1 MQKYQRS
8 PSDGLPS
15 PTLPPPPN
23 ETQTNK
29 KFRFKNPYKLETPLA
44 DMSAVPRS
52 GTIESSISLGSDF
65 TGMNGYGN
73 LGRSGS
79 PYSPSLPFNRG
90 DLVTPPQS
98 SSINGGPYSNGVGG
112 YQPEPPP
119 MGLGLDGRRRPSE
132 SQSLD
137 PSPPVSIANSRSSDG
152 TLSDQQSKKYRRME
166 AELLQHYSVLKA
178 YLRGGAPQPPR
189 PNKAR
194 DKLLRLSPV
203 QFHELST
210 DVFDEL
216 QRRQASAPP
225 PPGYPPPR
233 SVPQYLLPRN
243 DFHEKRN
250 QARQK
255 LSSLQDARFRDLS
268 TDVFCELERRFP
280 HFQRMERGGRASP
293 DPRSQSR
300 GPPTRGSTPPAQN
313 GYGVMQPRSQ
323 SRGPPLAGGRRGY
336 GPNEQGYPPRNGS
349 VSGSGVPRFDNPPLP
364 SDGDYGRPMPKQF
377 QSNTF
382 MPNKSVMVE
391 DEDEYGAAGD
401 QDRRSDAFG
410 LDGIAASLPSD
421 RDTSATFRSAGSS
434 GRDAKLLEAAQAH
447 AVGLQG
453 RVDDL
458 ENSLKVRDGEIRRLE
473 EETKSSMS
481 SEWVD
486 VKQDLEKRLEDSERL
501 GQTMKEELE
510 HARMDQA
517 NVERDLRSQLDNAK
531 RSQSVDSTWKS
542 KHDRLE
548 RDYEDLKGKLKEQRK
563 VTEEVKQQASGF
575 LTEMRTMADGGG
587 GNLEREER
595 LQSNVQRLEEEVK
608 EWKARYARTKTQLRN
623 MRASSLGL
631 SIQRNDASK
640 FAKDD
645 GFTRPDGLVKDV
657 HITKFQIAI
666 DELLHIARAGEPAA
680 VLDYM
685 KAVVV
690 AVRSITQDIVTSSAN
705 MKDDETSQRR
715 AKLKSNVSATANN
728 VITASKNFASSNGIS
743 PVSLLDAAAS
753 HLTAAVVELL
763 RTVKIRPT
771 PAGELEDDD
780 DGLLDPVQSPGYFS
794 IDHSMRRISGNGS
807 VYSAVSS
814 PPSNTGR
821 HHGTDQKPSL
831 SRPGG
836 SFGSSVLGNGV
847 KQAPGQRAHSE
858 LEELTVSHT
867 PFPLL
872 TGRTDMVS

>member
-1 MQKYQRS
+1 
-8 PSDGLPS
+8 
-15 PTLPPPPN
+15 
-23 ETQTNK
+23 
-29 KFRFKNPYKLETPLA
+29 
-44 DMSAVPRS
+44 
-52 GTIESSISLGSDF
+52 
-65 TGMNGYGN
+65 
-73 LGRSGS
+73 
-79 PYSPSLPFNRG
+79 
-90 DLVTPPQS
+90 
-98 SSINGGPYSNGVGG
+98 
-112 YQPEPPP
+112 
-119 MGLGLDGRRRPSE
+119 
-132 SQSLD
+132 
-137 PSPPVSIANSRSSDG
+137 
-152 TLSDQQSKKYRRME
+152 ME
-166 AELLQHYSVLKA
+166 AELLQHYTVLKA

-216 QRRQASAPP
+216 QRRQASAQS
-225 PPGYPPPR
+225 PPGQPPAR
-233 SVPQYLLPRN
+233 TVPQYLLPRS

-255 LSSLQDARFRDLS
+255 LSSLQDARFRALS

-280 HFQRMERGGRASP
+280 HFQRMDRGGRASP
-293 DPRSQSR
+293 GPSSQSR
-300 GPPTRGSTPPAQN
+300 GPGSTPPAQN
-313 GYGVMQPRSQ
+313 GSGAMQPQSQ
-323 SRGPPLAGGRRGY
+323 PRGPPPAGGRGGY
-336 GPNEQGYPPRNGS
+336 GSNGQAYPPKNGS
-349 VSGSGVPRFDNPPLP
+349 ISGSGVPRFDNPPLH
-364 SDGDYGRPMPKQF
+364 SDSEYGRPVPKQF
-377 QSNTF
+377 QSNTI
-382 MPNKSVMVE
+382 MPNKSVMIE
-391 DEDEYGAAGD
+391 DEDEYGGAGD
-401 QDRRSDAFG
+401 HDRRSDAFG
-410 LDGIAASLPSD
+410 LDGIAASLPSN
-421 RDTSATFRSAGSS
+421 RDTSATSRSAGSS

-447 AVGLQG
+447 AAELQG
-453 RVDDL
+453 RVNAL
-458 ENSLKVRDGEIRRLE
+458 ETSLKTKEEEIRRLE

-486 VKQDLEKRLEDSERL
+486 VKQDLERKLEDAEKLNQS
-501 GQTMKEELE
+501 MKEELE
-510 HARMDQA
+510 RVHMDQV
-517 NVERDLRSQLDNAK
+517 NVERDLRSQLDSAK
-531 RSQSVDSTWKS
+531 RSQSGDSTWKT

-548 RDYEDLKGKLKEQRK
+548 RDYQDLQIKLKEQRK

-575 LTEMRTMADGGG
+575 LTEMRAMADGGG

-595 LQSNVQRLEEEVK
+595 LQSNVLRLEEEVK

-631 SIQRNDASK
+631 SIQRTDTSR

-645 GFTRPDGLVKDV
+645 SFTRPDGLVKDV

-666 DELLHIARAGEPAA
+666 DELLHIARTAEPSA

-690 AVRSITQDIVTSSAN
+690 AVRSITQDIATSSPDT
-705 MKDDETSQRR
+705 KDDETSRRR

-728 VITASKNFASSNGIS
+728 VITASKNFATSNGIS

-753 HLTAAVVELL
+753 HLTAAIVELV

-780 DGLLDPVQSPGYFS
+780 DGSLDPVQSPGYFS
-794 IDHSMRRISGNGS
+794 IDHSMRRISGNDS

-821 HHGTDQKPSL
+821 QHGTERKESL

-836 SFGSSVLGNGV
+836 SFSSGVLGNGL
-847 KQAPGQRAHSE
+847 KQEPSQRAHSE
-858 LEELTVSHT
+858 IEELKVS
-867 PFPLL
+867 
-872 TGRTDMVS
+872 

>member
-1 MQKYQRS
+1 MQKYQHS

-23 ETQTNK
+23 ETQSNQ
-29 KFRFKNPYKLETPLA
+29 KFNFRNPYKLETPLA
-44 DMSAVPRS
+44 DMSAVPRAE
-52 GTIESSISLGSDF
+52 TISSSITPGSDWA
-65 TGMNGYGN
+65 GMNGYGN
-73 LGRSGS
+73 PGRTAS

-98 SSINGGPYSNGVGG
+98 SSTNGPPYGNANGGYH
-112 YQPEPPP
+112 PEPPP
-119 MGLGLDGRRRPSE
+119 MGLGVDGRRRPSDA
-132 SQSLD
+132 QSLG
-137 PSPPVSIANSRSSDG
+137 PSPPMSIANSRSSDG
-152 TLSDQQSKKYRRME
+152 TLSDQRSRKYRRME
-166 AELLQHYSVLKA
+166 AELLQHYAVLKA

-216 QRRQASAPP
+216 QRRQASAQSPAGQPP
-225 PPGYPPPR
+225 AR
-233 SVPQYLLPRN
+233 TVPQYLLPRS

-255 LSSLQDARFRDLS
+255 LSSLQDVRFRDLS

-280 HFQRMERGGRASP
+280 HFQRMDRGGRASP
-293 DPRSQSR
+293 APSSQPRV
-300 GPPTRGSTPPAQN
+300 GGSNPPAQN
-313 GYGVMQPRSQ
+313 GYGSMQPRSQ
-323 SRGPPLAGGRRGY
+323 SRGPPPAGGGGGY
-336 GPNEQGYPPRNGS
+336 GPNGQGYPPRNGS
-349 VSGSGVPRFDNPPLP
+349 ISGNGVPRFDNPPLH
-364 SDGDYGRPMPKQF
+364 SDSDYGRPMPKQF
-377 QSNTF
+377 QSNTI

-391 DEDEYGAAGD
+391 DEDEYGGAGD

-410 LDGIAASLPSD
+410 LDGIAASLPSN
-421 RDTSATFRSAGSS
+421 RDTSATSRSAGSS

-447 AVGLQG
+447 AAELQG
-453 RVDDL
+453 RVNAL
-458 ENSLKVRDGEIRRLE
+458 ETSLKTKEEEIRRLE

-486 VKQDLEKRLEDSERL
+486 VKQDLERRLEDAEKLNQS
-501 GQTMKEELE
+501 MKEELE
-510 HARMDQA
+510 RVHMDQV

-531 RSQSVDSTWKS
+531 RSQPGDSTWKT

-548 RDYEDLKGKLKEQRK
+548 RDYQDLQIKLKEQRK

-575 LTEMRTMADGGG
+575 LTEMRAMADGGG

-595 LQSNVQRLEEEVK
+595 LQSNVLRLEEEVK

-631 SIQRNDASK
+631 SIQRTDASR

-666 DELLHIARAGEPAA
+666 DELLHIARTAEPSA

-690 AVRSITQDIVTSSAN
+690 AVRSITQDIITSSPDT
-705 MKDDETSQRR
+705 KDDETSRRR
-715 AKLKSNVSATANN
+715 AKLKSYVSATANN
-728 VITASKNFASSNGIS
+728 VITASKNFATSNGIS

-753 HLTAAVVELL
+753 HLTAAIVELV

-780 DGLLDPVQSPGYFS
+780 DGSLEPLQSPGYFS
-794 IDHSMRRISGNGS
+794 IDHSMRRISGNDS

-821 HHGTDQKPSL
+821 QHGTDRKQSL

-836 SFGSSVLGNGV
+836 SFSSGVLGNGLR
-847 KQAPGQRAHSE
+847 QEPSQRAHSE
-858 LEELTVSHT
+858 IEELKVS
-867 PFPLL
+867 
-872 TGRTDMVS
+872 

>member
-1 MQKYQRS
+1 MQKYQRD
-8 PSDGLPS
+8 PSDGFPS

-23 ETQTNK
+23 ETQSNT
-29 KFRFKNPYKLETPLA
+29 KFKYNNPYKLETPLA
-44 DMSAVPRS
+44 DMSAVPRAE
-52 GTIESSISLGSDF
+52 TISLSGAPGSDWA
-65 TGMNGYGN
+65 GMNGYEN
-73 LGRSGS
+73 PGRTTS

-90 DLVTPPQS
+90 DLITPPQS
-98 SSINGGPYSNGVGG
+98 TSTNPSPYSNTNGG
-112 YQPEPPP
+112 HHPEPPP
-119 MGLGLDGRRRPSE
+119 MGLGLDGRRRPSD
-132 SQSLD
+132 SQSLG
-137 PSPPVSIANSRSSDG
+137 PSPPLSIANSRASDG
-152 TLSDQQSKKYRRME
+152 TLSDQQSRKYRRME
-166 AELLQHYSVLKA
+166 AELLQHYSVLRA

-194 DKLLRLSPV
+194 DKLLRLTPV

-216 QRRQASAPP
+216 QRRQASSYL
-225 PPGYPPPR
+225 PPGPAPSK
-233 SVPQYLLPRN
+233 SVPQYLLPRS

-255 LSSLQDARFRDLS
+255 LSSLQDVRFRDLS

-280 HFQRMERGGRASP
+280 HFQKMDNGGRASP
-293 DPRSQSR
+293 GSRSQSR
-300 GPPTRGSTPPAQN
+300 GPSLGGPTPAAQN
-313 GYGVMQPRSQ
+313 AYGAMQPRSQ
-323 SRGPPLAGGRRGY
+323 PRGPPPAGGRG
-336 GPNEQGYPPRNGS
+336 GHGSNGQAYPPRNGS
-349 VSGSGVPRFDNPPLP
+349 ISGGGVPRFDNPPIP
-364 SDGDYGRPMPKQF
+364 SESDYGRPMPKQF
-377 QSNTF
+377 QSNTI

-391 DEDEYGAAGD
+391 DADEYGGAGD
-401 QDRRSDAFG
+401 HDRRSDAFG
-410 LDGIAASLPSD
+410 LDGIAASLPSN
-421 RDTSATFRSAGSS
+421 RDTSATSRSAGSS
-434 GRDAKLLEAAQAH
+434 GRDAKLLEAAQGH
-447 AVGLQG
+447 AAELQT
-453 RVDDL
+453 RVDEL
-458 ENSLKVRDGEIRRLE
+458 EISLKTKEQEVRRLE

-486 VKQDLEKRLEDSERL
+486 VKQDLERRLEDAERL
-501 GQTMKEELE
+501 NQSMKEELE
-510 HARMDQA
+510 RLHMDQA

-531 RSQSVDSTWKS
+531 TSQSGDSTWKS

-548 RDYEDLKGKLKEQRK
+548 RDYQDLQRKLNEQRK
-563 VTEEVKQQASGF
+563 FTEEVKQQASGF
-575 LTEMRTMADGGG
+575 LTEMRAMADGGG
-587 GNLEREER
+587 SNLEREER
-595 LQSNVQRLEEEVK
+595 LQSNVLRLEEEVK

-623 MRASSLGL
+623 LRASSLGL
-631 SIQRNDASK
+631 SIQRTDATR

-666 DELLHIARAGEPAA
+666 DELLHIARAGEPSA

-690 AVRSITQDIVTSSAN
+690 AVRSITQDIASTSTN
-705 MKDDETSQRR
+705 VKDDQTSQRR

-728 VITASKNFASSNGIS
+728 VITASKNFAMSNGIS

-753 HLTAAVVELL
+753 HLTAAVVELV

-780 DGLLDPVQSPGYFS
+780 DGSLDPVQSPGYFS

-821 HHGTDQKPSL
+821 QHGTDGKQSL

-836 SFGSSVLGNGV
+836 SLGGGVPGNGQR
-847 KQAPGQRAHSE
+847 QAHGQRTHSE
-858 LEELTVSHT
+858 IEELKVN
-867 PFPLL
+867 
-872 TGRTDMVS
+872 

>member
-1 MQKYQRS
+1 MQKYQGS

-23 ETQTNK
+23 ETQSNQ
-29 KFRFKNPYKLETPLA
+29 KFKFKNPYKLEAPLA
-44 DMSAVPRS
+44 DMSAVPRAE
-52 GTIESSISLGSDF
+52 TISPSITPGSEGA
-65 TGMNGYGN
+65 GMNGYGN
-73 LGRSGS
+73 FGRTGS

-98 SSINGGPYSNGVGG
+98 SSTNGPPYGNTNGGYH
-112 YQPEPPP
+112 PEPPP
-119 MGLGLDGRRRPSE
+119 MGLGLDGRRRPSD
-132 SQSLD
+132 SQSLG

-152 TLSDQQSKKYRRME
+152 TLSDQQSRKYRRME
-166 AELLQHYSVLKA
+166 AELLQHYSVLRA

-216 QRRQASAPP
+216 QRRQAFVPS
-225 PPGYPPPR
+225 PPGQPPPR
-233 SVPQYLLPRN
+233 PVPQYLLPRN

-255 LSSLQDARFRDLS
+255 LSSLQDVRFRDLS

-280 HFQRMERGGRASP
+280 HFQRMDKGGRASP
-293 DPRSQSR
+293 ASRSQSR
-300 GPPTRGSTPPAQN
+300 GPPIHGSTLPAQN
-313 GYGVMQPRSQ
+313 GYGAMQPRSQ
-323 SRGPPLAGGRRGY
+323 SRGPPPAGGRGGY
-336 GPNEQGYPPRNGS
+336 GANGHAYPPRNGS
-349 VSGSGVPRFDNPPLP
+349 ISGSGVPRFDNPPLP
-364 SDGDYGRPMPKQF
+364 SDSDYGRPMPKQF
-377 QSNTF
+377 QSNTI

-391 DEDEYGAAGD
+391 DEDEYGGAGD

-410 LDGIAASLPSD
+410 LDGIAASLPSN
-421 RDTSATFRSAGSS
+421 RDTSATSRSAGSS

-447 AVGLQG
+447 AAELQG

-458 ENSLKVRDGEIRRLE
+458 EIGMKTKGEEIRRLE

-486 VKQDLEKRLEDSERL
+486 VKQDLERRLEDTERL
-501 GQTMKEELE
+501 NQSMKEELE
-510 HARMDQA
+510 RLHIDQA
-517 NVERDLRSQLDNAK
+517 NIERDLRSQLDNAK
-531 RSQSVDSTWKS
+531 RSQSGDSTWKS

-548 RDYEDLKGKLKEQRK
+548 RDYQDLQIKLKEQRK

-575 LTEMRTMADGGG
+575 LTEMRAMADGGG

-631 SIQRNDASK
+631 SIQRTDASR

-645 GFTRPDGLVKDV
+645 GFTRQDGLVKDV

-666 DELLHIARAGEPAA
+666 DELLHIARAGEPSA

-690 AVRSITQDIVTSSAN
+690 AVRSITQDIVTSSTDT
-705 MKDDETSQRR
+705 KDDETSKRK

-728 VITASKNFASSNGIS
+728 VITASKNFATSNGIS

-753 HLTAAVVELL
+753 HLTAAIVELV

-780 DGLLDPVQSPGYFS
+780 GGSLDPVQSPGYFS
-794 IDHSMRRISGNGS
+794 IDHSMRRISGNDS

-821 HHGTDQKPSL
+821 QRGTDPKQSL

-836 SFGSSVLGNGV
+836 SFSSGVLGNGI

-858 LEELTVSHT
+858 IEELKVS
-867 PFPLL
+867 
-872 TGRTDMVS
+872 

>member
-8 PSDGLPS
+8 PSEGHPS
-15 PTLPPPPN
+15 PTLPPPPH
-23 ETQTNK
+23 ETQSNQ
-29 KFRFKNPYKLETPLA
+29 KFNSQNPYKQETPLA
-44 DMSAVPRS
+44 DMSAVPRAE
-52 GTIESSISLGSDF
+52 TISPSITPGSDWA
-65 TGMNGYGN
+65 GMNGFGN
-73 LGRSGS
+73 AGRSGS

-90 DLVTPPQS
+90 DLVTPPQPS
-98 SSINGGPYSNGVGG
+98 SANGGQFSNATAG
-112 YQPEPPP
+112 YHPEPRP
-119 MGLGLDGRRRPSE
+119 MGLGLDSRRKPSG
-132 SQSLD
+132 SQSLG
-137 PSPPVSIANSRSSDG
+137 PSPTVSIANSRSSDG
-152 TLSDQQSKKYRRME
+152 TLSDQQSNKYRRME

-178 YLRGGAPQPPR
+178 NLRGGAQQPPR

-216 QRRQASAPP
+216 QRRQASAPSSL
-225 PPGYPPPR
+225 GQPPPR
-233 SVPQYLLPRN
+233 PVPQYLLPRN

-250 QARQK
+250 HARQR
-255 LSSLQDARFRDLS
+255 LSSLQDTRFRELS

-280 HFQRMERGGRASP
+280 HFQRMDRGGRASP
-293 DPRSQSR
+293 GPGSQPRDPPYSSM
-300 GPPTRGSTPPAQN
+300 TPAQN
-313 GYGVMQPRSQ
+313 GFGAMQ
-323 SRGPPLAGGRRGY
+323 RGPPPPGARGGY
-336 GPNEQGYPPRNGS
+336 APNGQAYPPRNGS
-349 VSGSGVPRFDNPPLP
+349 VSSSGVPRFDNPPLP
-364 SDGDYGRPMPKQF
+364 SDSDYGRPMPKQF
-377 QSNTF
+377 QSNTI

-391 DEDEYGAAGD
+391 DEDEYGGAGD

-410 LDGIAASLPSD
+410 LDGIVASLPSN
-421 RDTSATFRSAGSS
+421 RDTSATSRSAGSL

-447 AVGLQG
+447 AVELQR
-453 RVDDL
+453 RVNDL
-458 ENSLKVRDGEIRRLE
+458 EISMKTKDEEIRHLE
-473 EETKSSMS
+473 ESTKSSMS

-486 VKQDLEKRLEDSERL
+486 VKQDLERRLEDAERL
-501 GQTMKEELE
+501 NQSMKEELE
-510 HARMDQA
+510 RVHMDQA
-517 NVERDLRSQLDNAK
+517 NTERDLRSQLDNAK
-531 RSQSVDSTWKS
+531 RSQSGDSTWKS
-542 KHDRLE
+542 KHDKLE
-548 RDYEDLKGKLKEQRK
+548 RDYQDLQAKLKEQRK

-575 LTEMRTMADGGG
+575 LAEMRAMADGGG

-631 SIQRNDASK
+631 SIQRTDATR

-666 DELLHIARAGEPAA
+666 DELLHIARAGEPSA

-685 KAVVV
+685 KGVVV
-690 AVRSITQDIVTSSAN
+690 AVRNITQDIVTSSTSS
-705 MKDDETSQRR
+705 KDDEISQRR

-728 VITASKNFASSNGIS
+728 VITASKNFATSNGMS

-753 HLTAAVVELL
+753 HLTAAIVELV

-780 DGLLDPVQSPGYFS
+780 DGSLDPLKSPSYFS
-794 IDHSMRRISGNGS
+794 IDHSTRRISGNDS

-814 PPSNTGR
+814 PPSNAGR
-821 HHGTDQKPSL
+821 PHGTDGRQSL
-831 SRPGG
+831 SHPGG
-836 SFGSSVLGNGV
+836 SFGSGMLGNGL
-847 KQAPGQRAHSE
+847 KQAPSQRPRSE
-858 LEELTVSHT
+858 IEELKVS
-867 PFPLL
+867 
-872 TGRTDMVS
+872 

>member
-1 MQKYQRS
+1 MQNYQRS

-23 ETQTNK
+23 ETQSNK
-29 KFRFKNPYKLETPLA
+29 RFKFKNPYKLNTPLA
-44 DMSAVPRS
+44 DMRAVPRAETVS
-52 GTIESSISLGSDF
+52 PSLTPGSDF
-65 TGMNGYGN
+65 TGMNGHGN

-79 PYSPSLPFNRG
+79 PYSPSLAFNRG
-90 DLVTPPQS
+90 DLVTPAQS
-98 SSINGGPYSNGVGG
+98 TSNNGSSYANTNGGYH
-112 YQPEPPP
+112 PELPTV
-119 MGLGLDGRRRPSE
+119 GLGLDDRRRPSE
-132 SQSLD
+132 SQSLG
-137 PSPPVSIANSRSSDG
+137 PSPPLSIANSRSSDG
-152 TLSDQQSKKYRRME
+152 TLSDQQSRKYRRME
-166 AELLQHYSVLKA
+166 AELLQHYSVLKV

-216 QRRQASAPP
+216 QRRKASAPS
-225 PPGYPPPR
+225 PPGQHPPR
-233 SVPQYLLPRN
+233 SIPQYLLPRN

-255 LSSLQDARFRDLS
+255 LSSLQDVRFRDLS

-280 HFQRMERGGRASP
+280 HFQRIDRGGRASP
-293 DPRSQSR
+293 PGPRSQSR
-300 GPPTRGSTPPAQN
+300 GPSARGSTPPAQN
-313 GYGVMQPRSQ
+313 GYGAMQPRSQ
-323 SRGPPLAGGRRGY
+323 SRGPPLAGGRGY
-336 GPNEQGYPPRNGS
+336 GPNGPAYAPRNGS
-349 VSGSGVPRFDNPPLP
+349 ISGSGVPRFDNPPLP

-377 QSNTF
+377 QSNTI

-410 LDGIAASLPSD
+410 LDGIAASLPSN
-421 RDTSATFRSAGSS
+421 RDTSATSRSAASS
-434 GRDAKLLEAAQAH
+434 GRDAKLLEAAQVH
-447 AVGLQG
+447 AAELQG
-453 RVDDL
+453 RVDNL
-458 ENSLKVRDGEIRRLE
+458 EISLRTRDEEIRRLE

-486 VKQDLEKRLEDSERL
+486 VKQDLEKRLEDAEGLNQS
-501 GQTMKEELE
+501 MKEELE
-510 HARMDQA
+510 RVHMDQA

-531 RSQSVDSTWKS
+531 RSHSGDSAWKN
-542 KHDRLE
+542 KHERLE
-548 RDYEDLKGKLKEQRK
+548 RDYQDLQTKFKEQRK

-575 LTEMRTMADGGG
+575 LTEMRAMADGGG

-595 LQSNVQRLEEEVK
+595 LQNNVQRLEEEVK

-631 SIQRNDASK
+631 SIQRIDASRL
-640 FAKDD
+640 AKDD
-645 GFTRPDGLVKDV
+645 SFMRPDGQVKDV

-680 VLDYM
+680 VLYYM
-685 KAVVV
+685 KAVVL
-690 AVRSITQDIVTSSAN
+690 AWRSITQDIFTSSTN
-705 MKDDETSQRR
+705 TKDDEILQRR

-753 HLTAAVVELL
+753 HLTAAIVELL
-763 RTVKIRPT
+763 RAVKIRPT

-780 DGLLDPVQSPGYFS
+780 DGSLDTVQSTGYFS
-794 IDHSMRRISGNGS
+794 IDHSMRRISGNDS

-821 HHGTDQKPSL
+821 QHGTDRNPSL

-836 SFGSSVLGNGV
+836 SFGSGALGNGF
-847 KQAPGQRAHSE
+847 KQAPGNRTHSE
-858 LEELTVSHT
+858 TQELTVS
-867 PFPLL
+867 
-872 TGRTDMVS
+872 